1 MFVKE
6 KSVTTLNKK
15 MDFPVLNTTMRGN
28 RLVYLDNAAT
38 TQKPTSVLEA
48 MNHFLTKEN
57 GTVNRGVY
65 YLSQEATKKCDDSR
79 KSLKTF
85 LNAKSEKEII
95 FVKGT
100 TEAINLV
107 AYSYGELMKP
117 GDEILITELEHH
129 ANIVPWQQ
137 LCLRRGCILKVA
149 PITDDGHLDINAYK
163 KLLSEK
169 TKLVSFCHISNSIG
183 TINPARELV
192 KLAKEVGAKV
202 LIDGAQA
209 VSHLKVDVQDL
220 DCDFYAFSGHKCFG
234 PTGVGVLY
242 GREDLL
248 EKMPPF
254 MTGGDMIETVSFQSS
269 SFAELPRKFEAG
281 TPAIVEII
289 GLGEAVKYMNTLDY
303 KEIQNYEQ
311 KLLEAAQ
318 EKLNELDITLI
329 GPTHTKAAIV
339 SFVMN
344 AVHAHDVG
352 TVLDME
358 GVAVRVGHHC
368 TQPLMKRYNVSSTI
382 RASFCFYNDMEDV
395 DALINGLKKVK
406 EFLG

>member
-1 MFVKE
+1 
-6 KSVTTLNKK
+6 
-15 MDFPVLNTTMRGN
+15 
-28 RLVYLDNAAT
+28 
-38 TQKPTSVLEA
+38 
-48 MNHFLTKEN
+48 
-57 GTVNRGVY
+57 
-65 YLSQEATKKCDDSR
+65 
-79 KSLKTF
+79 
-85 LNAKSEKEII
+85 
-95 FVKGT
+95 
-100 TEAINLV
+100 
-107 AYSYGELMKP
+107 
-117 GDEILITELEHH
+117 
-129 ANIVPWQQ
+129 
-137 LCLRRGCILKVA
+137 
-149 PITDDGHLDINAYK
+149 
-163 KLLSEK
+163 
-169 TKLVSFCHISNSIG
+169 
-183 TINPARELV
+183 
-192 KLAKEVGAKV
+192 
-202 LIDGAQA
+202 
-209 VSHLKVDVQDL
+209 
-220 DCDFYAFSGHKCFG
+220 
-234 PTGVGVLY
+234 
-242 GREDLL
+242 
-248 EKMPPF
+248 

>member
-1 MFVKE
+1 M
-6 KSVTTLNKK
+6 LNKK
-15 MDFPVLNTTMRGN
+15 VDFPVLNTTMRGN
-28 RLVYLDNAAT
+28 DLVYLDNAAT
-38 TQKPTSVLEA
+38 TQKPKSVLET

-65 YLSQEATKKCDDSR
+65 FLSQEATKKCDDSR
-79 KSLKTF
+79 KSIQLF
-85 LNAKSEKEII
+85 LNAASEKEII

-107 AYSYGELMKP
+107 AYSYGELLKA

-149 PITDDGHLDINAYK
+149 PITDDGHLDLNEFK
-163 KLLSEK
+163 KLLSSK

-183 TINPARELV
+183 TINPAKEMI

-202 LIDGAQA
+202 MIDGAQA

-234 PTGVGVLY
+234 PTGIGVLY
-242 GREDLL
+242 GKEALL

-289 GLGEAVKYMNTLDY
+289 GLGEAIKYMNSLDFT
-303 KEIQNYEQ
+303 EIQEYEQ
-311 KLLEAAQ
+311 KLLNLAQ
-318 EKLNELDITLI
+318 EKLGELDVRLI

-339 SFVMN
+339 SFVVN
-344 AVHAHDVG
+344 GVHAHDVG
-352 TVLDME
+352 TILDME
-358 GVAVRVGHHC
+358 GIAVRVGHHC
-368 TQPLMKRYNVSSTI
+368 TQPLMKRYKVSSTI
-382 RASFCFYNDMEDV
+382 RASFCFYNNMDDV
-395 DALINGLKKVK
+395 DALVRGLKKVR